1 MNFYN
6 IPLKYR
12 DIHDVQRERVTKTNK
27 PFTDADN
34 LRRRANQQ
42 LAQQQSIVSGIEMD
56 AKKLLHELQVHQI
69 ELEMQNE
76 ELLLARAEA
85 EARLERYTELYD
97 MAPVGYLTLDCFGAI
112 HQLNLKAAKQL
123 GIFRAQLKQ
132 QRFSS
137 FISAD
142 SLPVFNDFLS
152 GIFAGK
158 TAQSCELTLLPVD
171 RSTTL
176 IVQIEAVANDDDRTC
191 RAILV
196 DITERKS
203 NEDKLKL
210 SNLVYQA
217 IGEAI
222 MVADADNRIVTV
234 NPAFTELTGYTLQEA
249 VGQSTSL
256 LKSGYQNEAF
266 YQIMWHTLETTG
278 HWQGEIWNRR
288 KNGEKYLEWLT
299 INTVYDEQN
308 NVRHRVATF
317 SDITDQKHAEQTIWQ
332 QANFDSLTGLPNR
345 HMFYE
350 RLAQEM
356 KKSRRVGLPLALLFL
371 DLDHFKDVNDTLG
384 HCKGDLLLKE
394 MAQRLLNC
402 VRSTDTVARLGGDE
416 FTIILAELHE
426 QDSIERLAQDILC
439 QLSNP
444 FELAGEIAYVSV
456 SIGITLYPEDTDD
469 IDVLIKNADQAM
481 YAAKDQGRNCRHY
494 FTISMQEAALTR
506 MRLINDLRNAL
517 AERQFWLAYQPI
529 VELTTGAIHKAE
541 ALIRWQ
547 HPTRGLI
554 SPAEF
559 VPVAESTGMI
569 IDIGEWVFRE
579 AAQQAV
585 QWRTEYHND
594 FQISINKSPVQ
605 FQKEGDGHL
614 AWFDHLR
621 ELDLPGQSIVVEITE
636 GLLMDAGTLI
646 TGQFLAFR
654 DAGVQ
659 VSLDDFGTGYS
670 SLSYLK
676 KFDIDYLKID
686 QSFTRNLSPDA
697 NDLALCEAI
706 IVMAH
711 KLGIKVI
718 AEGIETQE
726 QCDLL
731 IAAGCDYGQ
740 GYLFSKPLA
749 ADEFEKLLIAS

>member
-1 MNFYN
+1 MTEKNN
-6 IPLKYR
+6 S
-12 DIHDVQRERVTKTNK
+12 
-27 PFTDADN
+27 FTDVDN
-34 LRRRANQQ
+34 LRRQAEQQ
-42 LAQQQSIVSGIEMD
+42 LARQQSTESGIEVD

-76 ELLLARAEA
+76 QLLAARIEA
-85 EARLERYTELYD
+85 EAALERYTELYD
-97 MAPVGYLTLDCFGAI
+97 MAPIGYLTLGQDSTI
-112 HQLNLKAAKQL
+112 HQINLKAAKQL
-123 GIFRAQLKQ
+123 GIFRSQLKH

-137 FISAD
+137 FISTD
-142 SLPVFNDFLS
+142 SLPVFNNFLA
-152 GIFAGK
+152 GVFANR
-158 TAQSCELTLLPVD
+158 TTQSCELTLLPVD
-171 RSTTL
+171 RSPTL
-176 IVQIEAVANDDDRTC
+176 SIYIEAIANEDDRTC
-191 RAILV
+191 RVIV
-196 DITERKS
+196 IDITERRA
-203 NEDKLKL
+203 NEENLKL
-210 SNLVYQA
+210 ANLVYQA

-222 MVADADNRIVTV
+222 MVADADNRIVTI

-249 VGQSTSL
+249 VGKSTSL
-256 LKSGYQNEAF
+256 LKSGKQDDGF
-266 YQIMWHTLETTG
+266 YQVMWHSLETTG

-288 KNGEKYLEWLT
+288 KNGESYLEWLT
-299 INTVYDEQN
+299 INTVYDEHG

-356 KKSRRVGLPLALLFL
+356 KKSQRMGLPLALLFL

-384 HCKGDLLLKE
+384 HSKGDLLLKD

-402 VRSTDTVARLGGDE
+402 VRNTDTVARLGGDE
-416 FTIILAELHE
+416 FTIILTELRE
-426 QDSIERLAQDILC
+426 QDSIERLAQDILN
-439 QLSNP
+439 QLTKP

-456 SIGITLYPEDTDD
+456 SIGITLFPDDSDD

-481 YAAKDQGRNCRHY
+481 YAGKNQGRNCRHY

-517 AERQFWLAYQPI
+517 IECQFWLAYQPI
-529 VELTTGAIHKAE
+529 VELTTGSIHKAE

-547 HPTRGLI
+547 HPIRGQI

-559 VPVAESTGMI
+559 IPVAESTGMI
-569 IDIGEWVFRE
+569 IDIGEWVFRK
-579 AAQQAV
+579 AMQHVA
-585 QWRTEYHND
+585 QWRKDHHQE

-605 FQKEGDGHL
+605 FQKQGNGHF
-614 AWFDHLR
+614 AWFEHLR
-621 ELDLPGQSIVVEITE
+621 ELGLPGQSLVVEITE
-636 GLLMDAGTLI
+636 GLLMDAGALI
-646 TGQFLAFR
+646 SDQLLAFR

-686 QSFTRNLSPDA
+686 QSFTRNLSPNA
-697 NDLALCEAI
+697 SDLALCEAI

-718 AEGIETQE
+718 AEGIETQQ

-740 GYLFSKPLA
+740 GYLFSRPVA
-749 ADEFEKLLIAS
+749 ADEFEKLLISS

>member
-1 MNFYN
+1 
-6 IPLKYR
+6 
-12 DIHDVQRERVTKTNK
+12 VTKNK
-27 PFTDADN
+27 LFIDPNN
-34 LRRRANQQ
+34 LRRRAEQQ
-42 LAQQQSIVSGIEMD
+42 LTQQHPTLSDIEVD
-56 AKKLLHELQVHQI
+56 AKKLLHELQVHHI

-76 ELLLARAEA
+76 ELLIAQAEV
-85 EARLERYTELYD
+85 EASLKRYTELYD
-97 MAPVGYLTLDCFGAI
+97 MAPVGYLTLGRDGVI
-112 HQLNLKAAKQL
+112 HQINLKAAKQV

-132 QRFSS
+132 QHFSI

-142 SLPVFNDFLS
+142 SRPVFNDFLS
-152 GIFAGK
+152 DVFLDK
-158 TAQSCELTLLPVD
+158 TAHSCELTLLPAD
-171 RSTTL
+171 RSPTR
-176 IVQIEAVANDDDRTC
+176 IMHIEAIANDDDQTC

-203 NEDKLKL
+203 NEEKLKL
-210 SNLVYQA
+210 ADLVYQA

-222 MVADADNRIVTV
+222 MVADADNQIVTV

-249 VGQSTSL
+249 VGQSTTL
-256 LKSGYQNEAF
+256 LKSGHQNEVF
-266 YQIMWHTLETTG
+266 YQAMWHALEITG

-288 KNGEKYLEWLT
+288 KNGEIYLEWLV
-299 INTVYDEQN
+299 INTVYDDNN

-356 KKSRRVGLPLALLFL
+356 KKSQRVGLPLALLFL

-384 HCKGDLLLKE
+384 HSKGDLLLKE

-402 VRSTDTVARLGGDE
+402 VRNTDTVARLGGDE
-416 FTIILAELHE
+416 FTIILPELRE

-439 QLSNP
+439 QLARP
-444 FELAGEIAYVSV
+444 FELEGECAYASV
-456 SIGITLYPEDTDD
+456 SIGVTLYPEDTDD
-469 IDVLIKNADQAM
+469 IDTLIKNADQAM
-481 YAAKDQGRNCRHY
+481 YAAKAQGRNCRNY
-494 FTISMQEAALTR
+494 FTISMQEAALNR
-506 MRLINDLRNAL
+506 MRLINDLRSAL
-517 AERQFWLAYQPI
+517 AESQFWLAYQPI
-529 VELTTGAIHKAE
+529 VELSTGRIHKAE

-559 VPVAESTGMI
+559 IPVAEATGMI

-585 QWRTEYHND
+585 RWRTEYHCD

-621 ELDLPGQSIVVEITE
+621 ELGLPGQSIVVEITE
-636 GLLMDAGTLI
+636 GLLMDAGAAV
-646 TGQFLAFR
+646 TGQLLAFR
-654 DAGVQ
+654 DAGMQ

-740 GYLFSKPLA
+740 GYLFSKPLS
-749 ADEFEKLLIAS
+749 ADEFKNLLVIKAERPLIY

>member
-1 MNFYN
+1 
-6 IPLKYR
+6 
-12 DIHDVQRERVTKTNK
+12 VTKNK
-27 PFTDADN
+27 PFIDINN
-34 LRRRANQQ
+34 LRRRAEQQ
-42 LAQQQSIVSGIEMD
+42 LSQQHSTLSDIEVD

-76 ELLLARAEA
+76 ELLVAQTEVEA
-85 EARLERYTELYD
+85 SLKRYTELYD
-97 MAPVGYLTLDCFGAI
+97 MAPVGYLTLGCDGVI

-132 QRFSS
+132 QRFSI

-152 GIFAGK
+152 DVFLGK
-158 TAQSCELTLLPVD
+158 AAHSCELTLLPAD
-171 RSTTL
+171 RSPNR
-176 IVQIEAVANDDDRTC
+176 IIQFEAIANDDEQTC
-191 RAILV
+191 RVILV
-196 DITERKS
+196 DITERKG

-210 SNLVYQA
+210 ANLVYQA

-249 VGQSTSL
+249 VGQSTTL
-256 LKSGYQNEAF
+256 LKSGHQNEVF
-266 YQIMWHTLETTG
+266 YQAMWHALETTG

-288 KNGEKYLEWLT
+288 KSGETYLEWLA
-299 INTVYDEQN
+299 INTVYDDNN

-356 KKSRRVGLPLALLFL
+356 KKSQRVGLPLALLFL

-384 HCKGDLLLKE
+384 HSKGDLLLKE

-402 VRSTDTVARLGGDE
+402 VRNTDTVARLGGDE
-416 FTIILAELHE
+416 FTIILPELRE
-426 QDSIERLAQDILC
+426 QDSIERLSQDILC
-439 QLSNP
+439 QLAKP
-444 FELAGEIAYVSV
+444 FELDGECAYVSV
-456 SIGITLYPEDTDD
+456 SIGITLYPADTDD
-469 IDVLIKNADQAM
+469 IDTLIKNADQAM
-481 YAAKDQGRNCRHY
+481 YAAKAQGRNCRHY
-494 FTISMQEAALTR
+494 FTISMQEAALSR

-517 AERQFWLAYQPI
+517 AECQFWLAYQPI
-529 VELTTGAIHKAE
+529 VELSTGDIHKAE

-559 VPVAESTGMI
+559 IPVAEATGMI

-579 AAQQAV
+579 ASQQAV
-585 QWRTEYHND
+585 RWRTEHHGD

-605 FQKEGDGHL
+605 FQREGNGHL
-614 AWFDHLR
+614 AWFEHLR
-621 ELDLPGQSIVVEITE
+621 ELGLPGQSIVVEITE
-636 GLLMDAGTLI
+636 GLLMDAGPMI
-646 TGQFLAFR
+646 TGQLLAFR
-654 DAGVQ
+654 DAGMQ

-697 NDLALCEAI
+697 NDFALCEAI

-740 GYLFSKPLA
+740 GYLFSKPVS
-749 ADEFEKLLIAS
+749 ADEFKKLLVTG

>member
-1 MNFYN
+1 M
-6 IPLKYR
+6 IKK
-12 DIHDVQRERVTKTNK
+12 IQQ
-27 PFTDADN
+27 FTDTNN
-34 LRRRANQQ
+34 LRRRAEQHLN
-42 LAQQQSIVSGIEMD
+42 QQQSTGSCFETD
-56 AKKLLHELQVHQI
+56 AKKLVHELQIHRI
-69 ELEMQNE
+69 ELEIQNE
-76 ELLLARAEA
+76 ELLIAQTEVEESLR
-85 EARLERYTELYD
+85 RYTELYD
-97 MAPVGYLTLDCFGAI
+97 MAPVGYLTLGRDGAI
-112 HQLNLKAAKQL
+112 HQINLKAAKQL

-132 QRFSS
+132 QRFSA

-152 GIFAGK
+152 GVFAGK
-158 TAQSCELTLLPVD
+158 GAQSCELPLLPVD
-171 RSTTL
+171 RSPTL
-176 IVQIEAVANDDDRTC
+176 IVYIEAIANDDDQTC
-191 RAILV
+191 RVILV
-196 DITERKS
+196 DITERKD
-203 NEDKLKL
+203 NDEKLKL
-210 SNLVYQA
+210 AQLVYQV

-249 VGQSTSL
+249 VGQATTL
-256 LKSGYQNEAF
+256 LKSGRQNEAF
-266 YQIMWHTLETTG
+266 YRIMWSALETTG

-288 KNGEKYLEWLT
+288 KNGEIYLEWLT
-299 INTVYDEQN
+299 INTVYDDQN
-308 NVRHRVATF
+308 NVRHRVALF

-356 KKSRRVGLPLALLFL
+356 KKSQRVGLPLALLFL
-371 DLDHFKDVNDTLG
+371 DLDHFKDVNDTMG
-384 HCKGDLLLKE
+384 HGKGDLLLKE
-394 MAQRLLNC
+394 MAKRLLNC
-402 VRSTDTVARLGGDE
+402 VRNTDTVARLGGDE
-416 FTIILAELHE
+416 FTIILTQLHE

-439 QLSNP
+439 QLAEP
-444 FELAGEIAYVSV
+444 FNLAGDCAYVSV

-469 IDVLIKNADQAM
+469 IDTLIKNADQAM
-481 YAAKDQGRNCRHY
+481 YAAKAQGRNCHHY

-517 AERQFWLAYQPI
+517 AECQFWLAYQPI
-529 VELTTGAIHKAE
+529 VELTTGNIRKAE

-559 VPVAESTGMI
+559 IPVAEATGMI
-569 IDIGEWVFRE
+569 IDIGEWIFRE

-585 QWRTEYHND
+585 RWCTEHHDD

-605 FQKEGDGHL
+605 FQKDSNGHL
-614 AWFDHLR
+614 VWFDYMR
-621 ELDLPGQSIVVEITE
+621 ELGLPGQSIVVEITE
-636 GLLMDAGTLI
+636 GLLMDAGAMV
-646 TGQFLAFR
+646 TGQLLAFR
-654 DAGVQ
+654 DAGIQ
-659 VSLDDFGTGYS
+659 ISLDDFGTGYS

-686 QSFTRNLSPDA
+686 QSFTRNLTPKAS
-697 NDLALCEAI
+697 DLALCEAI

-718 AEGIETQE
+718 AEGIETRE

-740 GYLFSKPLA
+740 GYLFSRPVP
-749 ADEFEKLLIAS
+749 ADEFKNLLVTG

>member
-1 MNFYN
+1 MIKNKRF
-6 IPLKYR
+6 
-12 DIHDVQRERVTKTNK
+12 TN
-27 PFTDADN
+27 TSD
-34 LRRRANQQ
+34 LRRRAEQQ
-42 LAQQQSIVSGIEMD
+42 LAQQQSILSGTEVD
-56 AKKLLHELQVHQI
+56 TKKLLHELQVQHELQVHQI

-76 ELLLARAEA
+76 ELLVAQTEA
-85 EARLERYTELYD
+85 EANLERYTELYD
-97 MAPVGYLTLDCFGAI
+97 MAPVGYLTLDCFGTI
-112 HQLNLKAAKQL
+112 HQLNLKAARQL
-123 GIFRAQLKQ
+123 GIFRSQLKQ

-137 FISAD
+137 FISTD
-142 SLPVFNDFLS
+142 SLPVFNAFLS
-152 GIFAGK
+152 DVFASR
-158 TAQSCELTLLPVD
+158 TAQSCELTVLPAD
-171 RSTTL
+171 LSPML
-176 IVQIEAVANDDDRTC
+176 IVHIEAIANDDNQSC
-191 RAILV
+191 RVILV
-196 DITERKS
+196 DITERKG
-203 NEDKLKL
+203 NEEKLKL
-210 SNLVYQA
+210 ANLVYQA

-249 VGQSTSL
+249 VNQSTTL
-256 LKSGYQNEAF
+256 LKSGHQDEAYYQV
-266 YQIMWHTLETTG
+266 MWHALETTG

-288 KNGEKYLEWLT
+288 KNGETYLEWLT

-308 NVRHRVATF
+308 KVRYRIAMF
-317 SDITDQKHAEQTIWQ
+317 SDITDQKRAEQTIWQ

-345 HMFYE
+345 HLFYE

-356 KKSRRVGLPLALLFL
+356 KKSQRLNLPLALLFL
-371 DLDHFKDVNDTLG
+371 DLDHFKDINDTLG
-384 HCKGDLLLKE
+384 HTKGDLLLKE
-394 MAQRLLNC
+394 MAQRLLTC

-416 FTIILAELHE
+416 FTIILPELHDP
-426 QDSIERLAQDILC
+426 DSIERLAQDILR
-439 QLSNP
+439 QLTKP
-444 FELAGEIAYVSV
+444 FQLASERAYVSV
-456 SIGITLYPEDTDD
+456 SIGITLYPEDSDD

-481 YAAKDQGRNCRHY
+481 YAAKDQGRNRRHY
-494 FTISMQEAALTR
+494 FTASMQEAALTR
-506 MRLINDLRNAL
+506 MRLINDLRAAL
-517 AERQFWLAYQPI
+517 DECQFWLAYQPI
-529 VELTTGAIHKAE
+529 VDLTTGTIRKAE

-559 VPVAESTGMI
+559 IPVAEATGMI

-579 AAQQAV
+579 AAQQAA
-585 QWRTEYHND
+585 QWRIAHRND

-605 FQKEGDGHL
+605 FQKEGNGHL

-621 ELDLPGQSIVVEITE
+621 ELNLPGQSIVVEITE
-636 GLLMDAGTLI
+636 GLLMDAGALI
-646 TGQFLAFR
+646 SDQLLAFR
-654 DAGVQ
+654 DAGIQ

-686 QSFTRNLSPDA
+686 QSFTRNLSPNA
-697 NDLALCEAI
+697 TDLTLCEAI

-740 GYLFSKPLA
+740 GYLFSKPVS
-749 ADEFEKLLIAS
+749 ADEFGRYLQDSH

>member
-1 MNFYN
+1 MTKNKLFTN
-6 IPLKYR
+6 ISS
-12 DIHDVQRERVTKTNK
+12 
-27 PFTDADN
+27 
-34 LRRRANQQ
+34 LRRRAEQQ
-42 LAQQQSIVSGIEMD
+42 LAGQPSSVSGTEVD
-56 AKKLLHELQVHQI
+56 TKKLLHELQVHQI

-76 ELLLARAEA
+76 ELLAARTEA
-85 EARLERYTELYD
+85 EANLERYTELYD
-97 MAPVGYLTLDCFGAI
+97 MAPVGYLTLDRFGAI
-112 HQLNLKAAKQL
+112 LQLNLKAAMQL
-123 GIFRAQLKQ
+123 GIFRSQLKQ
-132 QRFSS
+132 QRFSN
-137 FISAD
+137 FISTD
-142 SLPVFNDFLS
+142 SLPVFNDFL
-152 GIFAGK
+152 GDVFAVR

-171 RSTTL
+171 QSSML
-176 IVQIEAVANDDDRTC
+176 IVQIEAIANDDNQSC
-191 RAILV
+191 RVILV
-196 DITERKS
+196 DITERKC
-203 NEDKLKL
+203 NEEKLKL
-210 SNLVYQA
+210 ANLVYQA

-249 VGQSTSL
+249 VGQSTTL
-256 LKSGYQNEAF
+256 LKSGHQNEAF
-266 YQIMWHTLETTG
+266 YQIMWHALEATG

-288 KNGEKYLEWLT
+288 KNGEIYLEWLT
-299 INTVYDEQN
+299 INTVYDQQN
-308 NVRHRVATF
+308 KVRHRVAMF

-394 MAQRLLNC
+394 MARRLLVC

-416 FTIILAELHE
+416 FTIILTELRE
-426 QDSIERLAQDILC
+426 QDSIERLTQDILC
-439 QLSNP
+439 QLTKP
-444 FELAGEIAYVSV
+444 FELAGDSAYVSV

-481 YAAKDQGRNCRHY
+481 YAAKDQGRNRRHY
-494 FTISMQEAALTR
+494 FTPSMQEAALAR

-517 AERQFWLAYQPI
+517 AECQFRLAYQPI
-529 VELTTGAIHKAE
+529 VDLATGSIYKAE

-559 VPVAESTGMI
+559 IPIAEATGMI

-579 AAQQAV
+579 AAKQAA
-585 QWRTEYHND
+585 QWRITHQSD

-605 FQKEGDGHL
+605 FQKEGNGHL
-614 AWFDHLR
+614 AWFEHLR
-621 ELDLPGQSIVVEITE
+621 ELGLSGQSIVVEITE
-636 GLLMDAGTLI
+636 GLLMDAGALI
-646 TGQFLAFR
+646 TDQLLAFR
-654 DAGVQ
+654 DAGIQ

-686 QSFTRNLSPDA
+686 QSFTRNLGPNA

-740 GYLFSKPLA
+740 GYLFSKPVS
-749 ADEFEKLLIAS
+749 ADEFELLLR

>member
-1 MNFYN
+1 
-6 IPLKYR
+6 
-12 DIHDVQRERVTKTNK
+12 VTKKHK
-27 PFTDADN
+27 PFIDTDS
-34 LRRRANQQ
+34 LRRQAEQQ
-42 LAQQQSIVSGIEMD
+42 LAQQQSIAPDIDID
-56 AKKLLHELQVHQI
+56 AKKLVHELQVHQI

-76 ELLLARAEA
+76 ALYLARAEA
-85 EARLERYTELYD
+85 EASLERYTELYD
-97 MAPVGYLTLDCFGAI
+97 MAPVGYLTLARDSTI
-112 HQLNLKAAKQL
+112 HQLNLRAARQL

-137 FISAD
+137 FVSAD
-142 SLPVFNDFLS
+142 ALPVFNDFL
-152 GIFAGK
+152 AGVFVDE
-158 TAQSCELTLLPVD
+158 TAHSCELTLLPVN
-171 RSTTL
+171 RNSTL
-176 IVQIEAVANDDDRTC
+176 IVHIEAIANDDEQTC
-191 RAILV
+191 RVILI
-196 DITERKS
+196 DITQRKG
-203 NEDKLKL
+203 NEEKLKL
-210 SNLVYQA
+210 ADLVYQA

-234 NPAFTELTGYTLQEA
+234 NPAFTELTGYTLQES

-256 LKSGYQNEAF
+256 LKSGQQNEAF
-266 YQIMWHTLETTG
+266 YQVMWHALETTG

-288 KNGEKYLEWLT
+288 KSGATYLEWLT
-299 INTVYDEQN
+299 INTVYDDEG

-356 KKSRRVGLPLALLFL
+356 KKSRRMGLPLALLFL

-384 HCKGDLLLKE
+384 HSKGDLLLKD

-402 VRSTDTVARLGGDE
+402 VRNTDTVARLGGDE
-416 FTIILAELHE
+416 FTIILTELRE

-439 QLSNP
+439 QLTKP

-456 SIGITLYPEDTDD
+456 SIGITLYPEDTDN

-506 MRLINDLRNAL
+506 MRLVNDLRNAL
-517 AERQFWLAYQPI
+517 TEHQFWLAYQPI

-554 SPAEF
+554 NPAEF
-559 VPVAESTGMI
+559 IPVAESTSMI

-579 AAQQAV
+579 AMQHVA
-585 QWRTEYHND
+585 QWRKEYSSD

-605 FQKEGDGHL
+605 FQREGKGHL
-614 AWFDHLR
+614 GWFDYLN
-621 ELDLPGQSIVVEITE
+621 ELGLPGQSLVVEITE
-636 GLLMDAGTLI
+636 GLLMDAGTLVSD
-646 TGQFLAFR
+646 QLLAFR
-654 DAGVQ
+654 DAGVR

-686 QSFTRNLSPDA
+686 RSFTCNLSPDA
-697 NDLALCEAI
+697 SDLALCEAI

-718 AEGIETQE
+718 AEGIETQQ

-740 GYLFSKPLA
+740 GYLFSRPVA
-749 ADEFEKLLIAS
+749 ADEFEKLLSTAKR